1 VISFVVIGPVAGGCD
16 GSGSSASVQQ
26 ESEGVRR
33 ENEREERV
41 VEVVSKDVVE
51 VEVEVER
58 GDRSSKSKGARLDS
72 KQKDEA

>member
-1 VISFVVIGPVAGGCD
+1 
-16 GSGSSASVQQ
+16 
-26 ESEGVRR
+26 VRR

-41 VEVVSKDVVE
+41 VEVVSKDVVEVE